1 MLNQPQ
7 AAYGY
12 FHLVDKTYKHNDKD
26 EKRLNEFKDNFKK
39 YKPNENQ
46 RDSPTLTYSTLLINT
61 TLMIMTNPKMA
72 SLMIG
77 YLMATSP
84 HSKPNN
90 SLNDMIYQN
99 ITLKIIQKVSA
110 LVYSK
115 IENLKNI
122 FQLYEGALILLIT
135 QQTL

>member
-99 ITLKIIQKVSA
+99 ITLKIIQKVST

>member
-77 YLMATSP
+77 YSMATSP

>member
-7 AAYGY
+7 ATYGY
-12 FHLVDKTYKHNDKD
+12 FHVVDKTYKHNDKD

-72 SLMIG
+72 SLMID

-99 ITLKIIQKVSA
+99 ITLKIIQKVST

-122 FQLYEGALILLIT
+122 FQIYEVALILLIT
-135 QQTL
+135 QQSL